1 MDTQNNDGGISMTT
15 YIMSIDQGTT
25 STRAL
30 LLDKQGKIVSIQQE
44 ELPLIY
50 PHPGHVE
57 VNASFIWESTIN
69 VMRKVVEK
77 ANITASQIE
86 AIGITNQRET
96 TIVWDKRTGKPIYNA
111 LVWQSRQTTTICD
124 QLKEDGF
131 ESEFRSKTGL
141 IIDPYF
147 SGTKVKW
154 ILDHVHG
161 ARELAQKGD
170 LLFGTI
176 ETWLIWNMTAHKVHV
191 TDVSNAS
198 RTLMFNIHNRSWD
211 EQLLEILKVPAS
223 MLPEVKASSEVY
235 GRLDEQILGHAIPI
249 AGAAGDQQ
257 AALFGQNAF
266 KKGNTKNTYGT
277 GCFMLMN
284 TGETPIHSKHGLL
297 TTVAWEVDGKL
308 EYALEGSVFVAG
320 AAIQWLR
327 DGLEIIEHAS
337 QTEAMAESVNSSQG
351 VYVVPAFVGL
361 GTPYWNSDVR
371 GAMFG
376 LTRGTRKEH
385 IVRAVL
391 ESLAY
396 QSRELLAVMEE
407 DSGYKLTNMAVDGG
421 VIQNNFLMQFQ
432 SDILGIAIERPL
444 VSESTALGAA
454 FLAGL
459 AVGFWKSKEE
469 VSALRK
475 VERVF
480 YPHMDE
486 IDREQLFKGWLR
498 AVKAAMAFCE

>member
-1 MDTQNNDGGISMTT
+1 MSK

-30 LLDKQGKIVSIQQE
+30 LIDKQGNIVAIEQE

-57 VNASFIWESTIN
+57 VDASFIWESTLK
-69 VMRKVVEK
+69 VMRKVVENSDII
-77 ANITASQIE
+77 AEQIS

-96 TIVWDKRTGKPIYNA
+96 TVIWDKVTGKPIYHG
-111 LVWQSRQTTTICD
+111 LVWQSRQTTSICD
-124 QLKEDGF
+124 QLKEEGF
-131 ESEFRSKTGL
+131 EDNFRNKTGL
-141 IIDPYF
+141 ILDPYF

-154 ILDHVHG
+154 ILDQIRG
-161 ARELAQKGD
+161 ARQLAEQGS

-176 ETWLIWNMTAHKVHV
+176 DTWLIWNMTNGKVHV

-211 EQLLEILKVPAS
+211 EELLGILNVPAC

-235 GRLDEQILGHAIPI
+235 GYLDEHILGQSIPI

-257 AALFGQNAF
+257 AALFGQSAF
-266 KKGNTKNTYGT
+266 SVGNTKNTYGT

-284 TGETPIHSKHGLL
+284 TGEKPISSEHGLL
-297 TTVAWEVDGKL
+297 TTIAWEVDGKL
-308 EYALEGSVFVAG
+308 EYALEGSVFIAG

-327 DGLEIIEHAS
+327 DGLQIIEDAS
-337 QTEAMAESVNSSQG
+337 QTEEMALSVTSTDG

-361 GTPYWNSDVR
+361 GTPYWNSEVR
-371 GAMFG
+371 GSMFG
-376 LTRGTRKEH
+376 LTRGTKKEH

-407 DSGYKLTNMAVDGG
+407 DSGYKITSMAVDGG
-421 VIQNNFLMQFQ
+421 SIQNNFLMQFQ
-432 SDILGIAIERPL
+432 SDILGVAIERPL
-444 VSESTALGAA
+444 ISESTALGVA

-459 AVGFWKSKEE
+459 AVGFWSSKEE
-469 VSALRK
+469 ITAIHK

-480 YPHMDE
+480 FPHMDE
-486 IDREQLFKGWLR
+486 EEREKLFAGWLR
-498 AVKAAMAFCE
+498 AVKAAVAFCE

>member
-1 MDTQNNDGGISMTT
+1 MTK

-30 LLDKQGKIVSIQQE
+30 LIDKQGTIVAIEQE
-44 ELPLIY
+44 ALPLIY

-57 VNASFIWESTIN
+57 VNATFIWESTLN

-77 ANITASQIE
+77 SNITAEQIE

-96 TIVWDKRTGKPIYNA
+96 TVIWDKVTGKPIYNG
-111 LVWQSRQTTTICD
+111 LVWQSRQTANICE
-124 QLKEDGF
+124 QLKADGY
-131 ESEFRSKTGL
+131 ENDFRQKTGL
-141 IIDPYF
+141 VIDPYF

-154 ILDHVHG
+154 ILDHVNS
-161 ARELAQKGD
+161 ARELAEQGR

-176 ETWLIWNMTAHKVHV
+176 DSWLIWNMTNGKVHI

-198 RTLMFNIHNRSWD
+198 RTLMFNIHSRSWD
-211 EQLLEILKVPAS
+211 EHLLHLLNVPAS

-235 GRLDEQILGHAIPI
+235 GYLDEHLLGHSIPI
-249 AGAAGDQQ
+249 AGVAGDQQ
-257 AALFGQNAF
+257 AALFGQSAF
-266 KKGNTKNTYGT
+266 SIGNTKNTYGT

-284 TGETPIHSKHGLL
+284 TGETPISSEHGLL
-297 TTVAWEVDGKL
+297 TTIAWEVDGKL
-308 EYALEGSVFVAG
+308 EYALEGSVFIAG

-327 DGLEIIEHAS
+327 DGLQIIEHAS
-337 QTEAMAESVNSSQG
+337 QTEEMALSVTSSEG

-371 GAMFG
+371 GSIFG
-376 LTRGTRKEH
+376 LTRGTSKEH

-396 QSRELLAVMEE
+396 QSRELLAVMEK
-407 DSGYKLTNMAVDGG
+407 DSGYKITSMAVDGG
-421 VIQNNFLMQFQ
+421 SIHNNFLMQFQ
-432 SDILGIAIERPL
+432 SDILGVAIERPL
-444 VSESTALGAA
+444 ISESTALGAA

-459 AVGFWKSKEE
+459 AVGFWSGKEE
-469 VSALRK
+469 IAAIHK

-480 YPHMDE
+480 FPHMDE
-486 IDREQLFKGWLR
+486 AEREKLFAGWLR